1 MGVEKQNKNKQT
13 APDSVTITPIVAS
26 SSFSLSRSSYPLQL
40 LSISLSAWVLRR
52 KDPFSFFFFFFYIP
66 KVFDFY
72 RYMIILLLPTA
83 ANFDLFKVFF
93 LYVFNLMIW
102 LLCYLCYGLFTQMIV
117 CISPSSKLRYFFF
130 RLNVLCLCSVSFSLY
145 FRINYSWSLEDYVL
159 FWWSVCRFSEKDKT
173 FILDPVVIVF
183 GSWLLSSSY
192 ADA

>member
-93 LYVFNLMIW
+93 FLYVFNLMIW

-130 RLNVLCLCSVSFSLY
+130 QVKCSVFMFCFFFFVLPNKLFMIAWRLCSVLVISMSF
-145 FRINYSWSLEDYVL
+145 
-159 FWWSVCRFSEKDKT
+159 
-173 FILDPVVIVF
+173 
-183 GSWLLSSSY
+183 
-192 ADA
+192 